1 MLDTTTITYTA
12 KAAALAA
19 GLTLNA
25 PQAGALTVE
34 DMRESMSVEAQVAY
48 VSGVVEGLAFGRWIE
63 NNRDQAGMN
72 CILGWYYQQPN
83 DDVWLSILDFFDQHP
98 DQHIGTLMYALIREE
113 CGE

>member
-1 MLDTTTITYTA
+1 MGITATLS
-12 KAAALAA
+12 LA
-19 GLTLNA
+19 A

-63 NNRDQAGMN
+63 NNRDQAGMD
-72 CILGWYYQQPN
+72 CILGWYYDRESRDPN
-83 DDVWLSILDFFDQHP
+83 QMWNFFDQHP

>member
-12 KAAALAA
+12 KTAALAA

-34 DMRESMSVEAQVAY
+34 DMRESMPPEERVAY

-63 NNRDQAGMN
+63 NDRDQAGMD
-72 CILGWYYQQPN
+72 CILEWYYG
-83 DDVWLSILDFFDQHP
+83 DSELSAYSTALDFFDQHP